1 MRPLRSNNAIKTSDA
16 LFFAGGIAD
25 VCGDVPEMR
34 RSEVAKM
41 KAILPDLGRDSY
53 AALRA
58 AVERL
63 HTADPENGTA
73 ADHLNALLVVRAAER
88 GREAAR
94 GRGCDAMRPAEAEG
108 FRAFW
113 SWRPAEPP
121 EPDRR

>member
-1 MRPLRSNNAIKTSDA
+1 MRPLRSNNAIKTVDL
-16 LFFAGGIAD
+16 LFFAWGIAD
-25 VCGDVPEMR
+25 VCGDVPDMR
-34 RSEVAKM
+34 RSETAKRN
-41 KAILPDLGRDSY
+41 ALLPELGRDSY

-63 HTADPENGTA
+63 HPADAGNGTA
-73 ADHLNALLVVRAAER
+73 ADHLNGLLMIRAAER

-94 GRGCDAMRPAEAEG
+94 GRGCDAMRPAEADG

-121 EPDRR
+121 DPERR